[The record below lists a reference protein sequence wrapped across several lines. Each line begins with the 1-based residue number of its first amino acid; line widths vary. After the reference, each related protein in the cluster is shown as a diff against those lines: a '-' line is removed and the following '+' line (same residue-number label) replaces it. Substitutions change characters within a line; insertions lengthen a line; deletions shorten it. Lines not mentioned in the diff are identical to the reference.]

1 MASPLRKITFV
12 FILIAIVPVI
22 FLLYEIGDLSR
33 NEAIVREAYRN
44 QLESILYSVNQYT
57 DDVVNSWANQIRTDL
72 KSNNPP
78 DDSLKDRMRS
88 ILNQTQIARYVY
100 LTDLKGHSVL
110 IQMNEEKIPTAKV
123 KATIDSMVNASGQ
136 VTEKLIEYEKAGFR
150 KLEPFNVTVTRDC
163 VPILFAVNSK
173 RYAIGAL
180 VVDLRR
186 FIRGNLASKMQEISQ
201 EKMTI
206 SAFSTLTD
214 SLVYST
220 DPLLMRPESEEYRL
234 RPKPVIMKKDF
245 WVLPG
250 YHLGIA
256 LNGTTIDDLV
266 GDRKFTSVTIII
278 LLFVVLAIG
287 IIFLYRNI
295 RRELYLSQAKS
306 EFVSNVSHEIRTPL
320 SLIGMFAETLET
332 GRVTSEEKKQEYYSI
347 INKET
352 ARLSRIVNRILNFSQ
367 LEANKKRF
375 HFERLDL
382 NDVCAATLRLY
393 FVHMEDKGFR
403 FEYLPEGDLALVEGD
418 RESIAEALVNL
429 VDNAM
434 KYSADRKHIIV
445 RTSSDQKFAFIEVQD
460 EGIGI
465 ARQHHKYIFDQFF
478 RAPSGDIHTTKG
490 SGLGLTLVRKIME
503 AHHGDVQVESSPGK
517 GSTFRLRFPLKQ
529 KANELQDPDR

>member
-1 MASPLRKITFV
+1 MGSPLRKITLV
-12 FILIAIVPVI
+12 FILIAVVPVI
-22 FLLYEIGDLSR
+22 FLLYEIGDLNR

-57 DDVVNSWANQIRTDL
+57 DDIVNSWANQIRTDL
-72 KSNNPP
+72 KSTNPP
-78 DDSLKDRMRS
+78 DDSLKAHLS
-88 ILNQTQIARYVY
+88 AVLNQTQIARYVY
-100 LTDLKGHSVL
+100 LSDLKGHSVL
-110 IQMNEEKIPTAKV
+110 IQMNEEQVPMGKV
-123 KATIDSMVNASGQ
+123 KATIDSIVNASSN
-136 VTEKLIEYEKAGFR
+136 VTDKLIEYEKAGFR
-150 KLEPFNVTVTRDC
+150 KLEPFNVTVVGDC
-163 VPILFAVNSK
+163 VPILFAINSK
-173 RYAIGAL
+173 RFAVGAL

-186 FIRGNLASKMQEISQ
+186 FIRGSLGSKMQEISQ

-220 DPLLMRPESEEYRL
+220 DPLLMRPESQEYQA

-266 GDRKFTSVTIII
+266 GDRRLTSITVIT
-278 LLFVVLAIG
+278 LLFIVLGIG
-287 IIFLYRNI
+287 IIFVYRNI

-320 SLIGMFAETLET
+320 SLIGMFAETLES
-332 GRVTSEEKKQEYYSI
+332 GRVPTEEKKQEYYNI
-347 INKET
+347 IGKET

-375 HFERLDL
+375 HFEDLDL

-393 FVHMEDKGFR
+393 FVHMEDKGFK
-403 FEYLPEGDLALVEGD
+403 FEYLPAKDLQTVNGD
-418 RESIAEALVNL
+418 REAIAETLVNL

-434 KYSADRKHIIV
+434 KYSADRKHIVV
-445 RTSSDQKFAFIEVQD
+445 RTGSDSKFVFIEVQD

-529 KANELQDPDR
+529 KTDELQDSNR